1 MLLLNLLPCY
11 FFCRKKGQALA
22 IWKHELQMLESD
34 LCTLS
39 SHMNSLH
46 LERQRR
52 IEAWEANL
60 REREEA
66 IEAFQTKEFIDFAL
80 SSAQTAQRITNKEE
94 ELKFEEEM
102 LHSEKLIIMQN
113 IEELKKIRSN
123 LETQHRLIETRERL
137 DVSADL
143 ASLDARDEHLR
154 GIIY

>member
-1 MLLLNLLPCY
+1 
-11 FFCRKKGQALA
+11 
-22 IWKHELQMLESD
+22 
-34 LCTLS
+34 
-39 SHMNSLH
+39 MNSLH

-154 GIIY
+154 GITY